1 MCISKVHLNNGNE
14 RHISNGRIK
23 KVEEKAINKKQK
35 LKLLLLNERK
45 LT

>member
-1 MCISKVHLNNGNE
+1 MKDIYQMEEL
-14 RHISNGRIK
+14 K